1 MQLLFDSNG
10 KNLLVTPHYHHK
22 SVFLQLSFH
31 TALKSVYTD
40 SLTNEDSEGEIA
52 AVTSL
57 IYQELQG
64 ITWTFQGKFV
74 QICWN
79 FQGIYQVSEQVM
91 AGTLICDKPEIKTK
105 TYTRNQ
111 RQNELRHFALNWT
124 FLRFTDFKRRKYSFF
139 SPIPSM
145 QCCADV
151 PATYKR
157 HPNFEWEGRGG
168 HGRGVDSFVLLS
180 YPIWVQ
186 CQLFCRRL
194 WLLLHIKMLP
204 SVHESKPWTRRKAA
218 CKESRVQ

>member
-10 KNLLVTPHYHHK
+10 KNLLVTPHHYHK

-40 SLTNEDSEGEIA
+40 SLTNEDFEGEIA
-52 AVTSL
+52 AVKSL

-105 TYTRNQ
+105 TCNCNQ
-111 RQNELRHFALNWT
+111 WQNELRHFALNWA
-124 FLRFTDFKRRKYSFF
+124 FLLT
-139 SPIPSM
+139 
-145 QCCADV
+145 
-151 PATYKR
+151 
-157 HPNFEWEGRGG
+157 HPLHAVLCRCSSYLQKTTNTPTLNGMGG
-168 HGRGVDSFVLLS
+168 GGVHRRGVDSFVLWS

-186 CQLFCRRL
+186 CLNYFVSDCGSFF
-194 WLLLHIKMLP
+194 I
-204 SVHESKPWTRRKAA
+204 
-218 CKESRVQ
+218 

>member
-10 KNLLVTPHYHHK
+10 KNLLVTPHHYHK

-52 AVTSL
+52 AVKSL

-79 FQGIYQVSEQVM
+79 FQGIYQVSLLVM

-111 RQNELRHFALNWT
+111 RQNESRHFALNWT

-168 HGRGVDSFVLLS
+168 MGGVWILLFS
-180 YPIWVQ
+180 
-186 CQLFCRRL
+186 
-194 WLLLHIKMLP
+194 
-204 SVHESKPWTRRKAA
+204 
-218 CKESRVQ
+218 

>member
-1 MQLLFDSNG
+1 MQFLFDSNG

-52 AVTSL
+52 AVKSL

-79 FQGIYQVSEQVM
+79 FQGIYQVSQQVM

-105 TYTRNQ
+105 TYTHNQ
-111 RQNELRHFALNWT
+111 WQNELRHFALNWA
-124 FLRFTDFKRRKYSFF
+124 FLLTHPLHAVLCRCSSYLQKTTNTATLNGGGGYMGGVWILLFSEGTIFEYKVSIIL
-139 SPIPSM
+139 SPIVAPSWYKNAAKPAWEQAMNKTESSM
-145 QCCADV
+145 QR
-151 PATYKR
+151 K
-157 HPNFEWEGRGG
+157 
-168 HGRGVDSFVLLS
+168 SF
-180 YPIWVQ
+180 PIAWG
-186 CQLFCRRL
+186 
-194 WLLLHIKMLP
+194 
-204 SVHESKPWTRRKAA
+204 
-218 CKESRVQ
+218 

>member
-10 KNLLVTPHYHHK
+10 KNLLITPHYYHK

-52 AVTSL
+52 AVKSL

-79 FQGIYQVSEQVM
+79 FQGIYQVSQQVM

-105 TYTRNQ
+105 T
-111 RQNELRHFALNWT
+111 
-124 FLRFTDFKRRKYSFF
+124 
-139 SPIPSM
+139 
-145 QCCADV
+145 
-151 PATYKR
+151 
-157 HPNFEWEGRGG
+157 
-168 HGRGVDSFVLLS
+168 
-180 YPIWVQ
+180 
-186 CQLFCRRL
+186 
-194 WLLLHIKMLP
+194 
-204 SVHESKPWTRRKAA
+204 
-218 CKESRVQ
+218 

>member
-10 KNLLVTPHYHHK
+10 KNLLVTPHHYHK

-40 SLTNEDSEGEIA
+40 SLTNEDSEGEID
-52 AVTSL
+52 AVKSL

-105 TYTRNQ
+105 TCNCNQ
-111 RQNELRHFALNWT
+111 WQNELRHFALNWA
-124 FLRFTDFKRRKYSFF
+124 FLLTHPLHAVLCQCSSYLQKMTNTPTLTGGGVWILLFSEGTILEYKVSIIF
-139 SPIPSM
+139 SPIVAPSWYKNAAKPAWEQAMNKTESSM
-145 QCCADV
+145 QRKSC
-151 PATYKR
+151 
-157 HPNFEWEGRGG
+157 
-168 HGRGVDSFVLLS
+168 
-180 YPIWVQ
+180 PIAWG
-186 CQLFCRRL
+186 
-194 WLLLHIKMLP
+194 
-204 SVHESKPWTRRKAA
+204 
-218 CKESRVQ
+218 

>member
-10 KNLLVTPHYHHK
+10 KNLLVTPHHYHK

-31 TALKSVYTD
+31 TVLKSVYTD

-52 AVTSL
+52 AVKSL

-105 TYTRNQ
+105 TCNCDQ
-111 RQNELRHFALNWT
+111 WQNELRHFCPKLG
-124 FLRFTDFKRRKYSFF
+124 FFTHP
-139 SPIPSM
+139 SPPCSV
-145 QCCADV
+145 V
-151 PATYKR
+151 PMFQLPTENDK
-157 HPNFEWEGRGG
+157 HPNFEWEGGGG
-168 HGRGVDSFVLLS
+168 HARGVDSFVLCS

-186 CQLFCRRL
+186 CLNYFVADCGSFF
-194 WLLLHIKMLP
+194 I
-204 SVHESKPWTRRKAA
+204 
-218 CKESRVQ
+218 